1 MYLALCRRGGLAALR
16 SAKRVRATR
25 RGAKG
30 EFNTLSRLGKTSM
43 VDERRVMISGGL
55 FDPPWARELAD
66 AITRHEVY
74 PDVYAERAVLCATFL
89 LSRK

>member
-1 MYLALCRRGGLAALR
+1 
-16 SAKRVRATR
+16 
-25 RGAKG
+25 
-30 EFNTLSRLGKTSM
+30 M

-66 AITRHEVY
+66 AITRREVY